1 MDGRSQ
7 RLEENTACLARKQPC
22 AMEMGAV
29 QPRLYREIEML
40 IPRLTRYAVSLTHD
54 RVDAEDLV
62 QEALSRAL
70 AKIHLWRLGTDLRAW
85 LFTIMHH
92 QYISEMRRAARERKL
107 APGNPDQS
115 IEPDQGKRLEFRD
128 LVRAFDALP
137 SQQRSALMLVAVD
150 EMRYDEAA
158 LALNLPLGTVRS
170 RVSRGRNALRRLTD
184 RLAAKEGWRPA
195 PERRHAMSRCRE
207 PRRGMGAP
215 ATGREAVTR
224 RLWKSPGEQLG

>member
-1 MDGRSQ
+1 MNGRSQ
-7 RLEENTACLARKQPC
+7 RLDRVGKTACLV
-22 AMEMGAV
+22 GV
-29 QPRLYREIEML
+29 QPSTTEASAIGSHLHQEIEAF

-85 LFTIMHH
+85 LFTIIHH
-92 QYISEMRRAARERKL
+92 QYVSEMRRAARERKL

-115 IEPDQGKRLEFRD
+115 LEPDQVKRLEFRD

-137 SQQRSALMLVAVD
+137 SPQRSALLLVAVD

-184 RLAAKEGWRPA
+184 RLAA
-195 PERRHAMSRCRE
+195 
-207 PRRGMGAP
+207 
-215 ATGREAVTR
+215 
-224 RLWKSPGEQLG
+224 

>member
-1 MDGRSQ
+1 MDRK
-7 RLEENTACLARKQPC
+7 EKTACLVGDQRSTA
-22 AMEMGAV
+22 ETSAV
-29 QPRLYREIEML
+29 GSHLYHEIETL
-40 IPRLTRYAVSLTHD
+40 IPHLTRYAVSLTHD

-92 QYISEMRRAARERKL
+92 EYVSEMRRAAREREL
-107 APGNPDQS
+107 APGNPGQS
-115 IEPDQGKRLEFRD
+115 LEPDQGKRLEFRD

-137 SQQRSALMLVAVD
+137 SPQRSALMLVAVD

-170 RVSRGRNALRRLTD
+170 QVSRGRNVLRRLTD
-184 RLAAKEGWRPA
+184 RLAA
-195 PERRHAMSRCRE
+195 
-207 PRRGMGAP
+207 
-215 ATGREAVTR
+215 
-224 RLWKSPGEQLG
+224 